1 MRAQLALKAAGATK
15 RQRRCWAGPGLS
27 LRSQP
32 HNKAPG
38 PEAQRPQVPWLPTA
52 GSCSESLGCTK
63 TKGPFCPAPPHAG
76 EHSLCPLPSR
86 PPGNKVKLG
95 GRGLRTL
102 RGRAR
107 GKPCPPPAPLR
118 TTWDGDLGRRAGNI
132 SRDSRPHRRGRCLP
146 GGRQEAFQGGPRLQR
161 AEGAVEAGS
170 RGLSA
175 PARSCPQERGWQEQ
189 LGALGLSGRWEPPG
203 H

>member
-63 TKGPFCPAPPHAG
+63 TKGHFCPAPPHAG

-107 GKPCPPPAPLR
+107 GKPCPPPPRSRPPGMGTSAGGQGASPGTPGHTAGAAVYLA
-118 TTWDGDLGRRAGNI
+118 GGRRH
-132 SRDSRPHRRGRCLP
+132 SRVGQGCSGRRG
-146 GGRQEAFQGGPRLQR
+146 Q
-161 AEGAVEAGS
+161 
-170 RGLSA
+170 
-175 PARSCPQERGWQEQ
+175 
-189 LGALGLSGRWEPPG
+189 
-203 H
+203 